1 MKKTIL
7 VLGISL
13 LFLVGIGAQNQ
24 ENGELKEYRRNSLAT
39 MMVYHSE
46 DTFGIHIHDAFQS
59 IPIPDKYDNHCI
71 GWNVINNDS
80 VSGAKH
86 RKHGLIKAEYG
97 KPLSKKDVRKNGK
110 ALEKLMNDAQC
121 GKIMVAKWFGMDL
134 ADSTCN
140 IEDGSNMNLIQQ
152 RGQYNASDIEDL
164 FTRSV
169 PSEGV
174 GISPMLIPEEKI
186 EVVKTS
192 GYPEADIREDNHAFK
207 RKIKN
212 LAHRSGDFK
221 EKHCIFK
228 SLI

>member
-1 MKKTIL
+1 MAIDEEGRYSR
-7 VLGISL
+7 V
-13 LFLVGIGAQNQ
+13 
-24 ENGELKEYRRNSLAT
+24 YRQK
-39 MMVYHSE
+39 Y
-46 DTFGIHIHDAFQS
+46 TF
-59 IPIPDKYDNHCI
+59 
-71 GWNVINNDS
+71 
-80 VSGAKH
+80 
-86 RKHGLIKAEYG
+86 RK
-97 KPLSKKDVRKNGK
+97 
-110 ALEKLMNDAQC
+110 
-121 GKIMVAKWFGMDL
+121 
-134 ADSTCN
+134 
-140 IEDGSNMNLIQQ
+140 
-152 RGQYNASDIEDL
+152 YNASDIEDL